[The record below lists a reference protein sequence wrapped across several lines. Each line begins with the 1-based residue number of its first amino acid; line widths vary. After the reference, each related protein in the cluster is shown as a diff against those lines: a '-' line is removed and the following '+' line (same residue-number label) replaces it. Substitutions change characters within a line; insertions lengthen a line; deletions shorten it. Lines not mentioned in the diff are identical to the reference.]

1 MPFLQACFHLC
12 VEVSFLNPLTC
23 REKGDGGAAVWIL
36 WGKGRPMAKAGAA
49 SVTVSLYA
57 LGEFPR
63 PKTFGES
70 NESLKKHFPQCLGH
84 RELYINNR

>member
-1 MPFLQACFHLC
+1 
-12 VEVSFLNPLTC
+12 
-23 REKGDGGAAVWIL
+23 
-36 WGKGRPMAKAGAA
+36 MAKAGAA